1 MSDQPQIG
9 KVEWCDLTVDN
20 AVEVRDFYTKVVGW
34 KHQAVSMGDY
44 DDFSINLPEN
54 DETVAGVCHAR
65 GPNKNMPAQWLM
77 YVRVADVEASAK
89 ECIKSGGQ
97 VIEGPRPMGSSN
109 LCVIKDPAGAV
120 LALISN

>member
-20 AVEVRDFYTKVVGW
+20 AVEVRDFYSKVVGW

-89 ECIKSGGQ
+89 ECINSGGQ
-97 VIEGPRPMGSSN
+97 VIEGPRSMGSSK

-120 LALISN
+120 LALVSD